1 MLAAL
6 SAPRKKMKMEQH
18 MIRLRLTHLVFFLLS
33 SALALQAQGKITT
46 PKEEFGFNIGDDYV
60 LVNYTQYEAYL
71 KKLGR
76 ESNRI
81 TVLPIGKSSEGRTM
95 YAGII
100 TSPENS
106 RKLDRF
112 KEIASRLSRAEGLTD
127 EQAHALAAEGKSII
141 WIDGGLHAT
150 EVLGAQQL
158 IELQYQMV
166 SRNDSETLRIL
177 NDDILITCL
186 VNPDGMELVSN
197 WYMRESDPIKRS
209 TANVPVLYNKYA
221 GHDDNRDFYMVN
233 LTESDAINRIMYREF
248 YPVIMYN
255 HHQTGPAGT
264 VMFSPPFRD
273 PFNFNFDPLIL
284 SELDEVSGAMHSRF
298 IAENKPGVTM
308 RSGANYS
315 TWYNGGLRTTT
326 YFHNII
332 GILTESI
339 GNPTPQEIP
348 LVFRQQLPRQ
358 DLMYPIAPQLWH
370 FRQSV
375 EYSITANRAI
385 LDYASRHK
393 DQLLYNQYLMGRHSI
408 ERGSRDSWT
417 ISPHRLDAVEAAA
430 NAERQQA
437 QRADGQRGGGR
448 GGGGGNLTGD
458 AAKKYWD
465 MLHDPKLRDPR
476 GYVIPSDQPDFLTA
490 IKFLNTLIKNG
501 IEIQRADA
509 GFAINSTTY
518 PAGSYVVKTNQAYRP
533 HVLDMFE
540 PQDHPDDF
548 AYPGAPPT
556 RPYDNT
562 GWTLAYTMGVKFD
575 RVLDGFE
582 CPCRKLPIEEIKPVS
597 GKITQAVAPAGYLLS
612 HQVNDSFVAVNR
624 LLNSGEDV
632 YWVKN
637 AFIEGGKKWP
647 AGTNFIPAKSSTL
660 AKLQKLA
667 AEVGLNFEAVP
678 VKPSGEALMLRPLRI
693 GLLDRYGGSM
703 PSGWIRY
710 ELEKFEFA
718 FTPVF
723 PPTLDQGNLAQK
735 FDVLIVP
742 NDLIPGGAPAGG
754 GGDAP
759 PAAAAANVESIPVE
773 YRDRVGSVTAA
784 KTFPQL
790 KKFMEDGGTVVTIG
804 NATSLA
810 LQLGLPVASAL
821 TEKTP
826 DGKESPLPGT
836 KFYVPGSVLQAAV
849 DNSNPLAFGFSDK
862 VDFFFENDPSFKLK
876 PDAQAKGVKPVSW
889 FDSDQPL
896 RSGWGWGQGYLKDS
910 VAVVDAQ
917 VGKGKLFMFGPEI
930 TYRGQPHGTFKFLFN
945 GIYYGRT
952 ETVNLNDK

>member
-1 MLAAL
+1 MARVRFVHLILLIAYAA
-6 SAPRKKMKMEQH
+6 
-18 MIRLRLTHLVFFLLS
+18 I
-33 SALALQAQGKITT
+33 ALQAQNRVTS
-46 PKEEFGFNIGDDYV
+46 PKEQFGFDIGDDYV

-71 KKLGR
+71 KKLGQ
-76 ESNRI
+76 ESDRM

-95 YAGII
+95 YAGVI

-106 RKLDRF
+106 RKLAHF
-112 KEIASRLSRAEGLTD
+112 KDIARQLSRAEGLTD
-127 EQAHALAAEGKSII
+127 EQARALAAEGKSII
-141 WIDGGLHAT
+141 WVDGGLHAT

-166 SRNDSETLRIL
+166 SRNDPETLRIL

-197 WYMRESDPIKRS
+197 WYMREPDPKKRS
-209 TANVPVLYNKYA
+209 TANIPVLYNKYA

-233 LTESDAINRIMYREF
+233 LSESDAINRILYREF

-273 PFNFNFDPLIL
+273 PFNFNFDPLIV
-284 SELDEVSGAMHSRF
+284 SELDEVAGAMHSRF

-308 RSGANYS
+308 RSNANYS

-348 LVFRQQLPRQ
+348 LIFRQQLPRQ
-358 DLMYPIAPQLWH
+358 DLMYPIAPQVWH
-370 FRQSV
+370 FRQSID
-375 EYSITANRAI
+375 YSITANRAI

-393 DQLLYNQYLMGRHSI
+393 DQLLYNQYLMGKNSI

-417 ISPHRLDAVEAAA
+417 ISPHRLDDVEAVA
-430 NAERQQA
+430 NNDRQQE
-437 QRADGQRGGGR
+437 QRGGGQRGAGQRGGG
-448 GGGGGNLTGD
+448 GGGGGRGGNLTGE

-465 MLHDPKLRDPR
+465 MLHDPQMRDPR
-476 GYVIPSDQPDFLTA
+476 GFIIPSDQPDFLTA

-509 GFAINSTTY
+509 AFSSGGKTY
-518 PAGSYVVKTNQAYRP
+518 PAGSYVVKTSQAYRP

-575 RVLDGFE
+575 RILDGFD
-582 CPCRKLPIEEIKPVS
+582 CPCRKLPIEEIKPAP
-597 GKITQAVAPAGYLLS
+597 GKITQASAPVGYLLS

-624 LLNSGEDV
+624 LLNSGEEV

-637 AFIEGGKKWP
+637 AFTAAGKQWAP
-647 AGTNFIPAKSSTL
+647 GTHFIPAKPSTL

-667 AEVGLNFEAVP
+667 AEVGLNFDAVP
-678 VKPSGEALMLRPLRI
+678 VRPPGEALMLQPLRI
-693 GLLDRYGGSM
+693 GLVDRYGGSM

-710 ELEKFEFA
+710 ELEKFEFQ

-723 PPTLDQGNLAQK
+723 PPALDQGNLIQK
-735 FDVLIVP
+735 FDVIIVP
-742 NDLIPGGAPAGG
+742 NDLAPGGAAAG

-759 PAAAAANVESIPVE
+759 PAAAAANAEAVPAE
-773 YRDRVGSVTAA
+773 YRDRVGTVTAA
-784 KTFPQL
+784 RTFPQL

-804 NATSLA
+804 NATSIA
-810 LQLGLPVASAL
+810 SQLGLPVASAL
-821 TEKTP
+821 SEKSP
-826 DGKESPLPGT
+826 DGKESALPAT

-849 DNSNPLAFGFSDK
+849 DNTNPLAFGMSDK

-876 PDAQAKGVKPVSW
+876 PDAQAKGLKPVSW
-889 FDSDQPL
+889 FDSDKPL

-952 ETVNLNDK
+952 ETVNLSGK